1 MSDTPSMSLSVR
13 IEHATQGQAAGRRRH
28 DLRIGRQ
35 PAYVDGDRADE
46 NSVILATPTPA
57 VLRRECEARR
67 SQRETVRRMRSDA
80 AVMTSSI
87 ITWGRGLQPHVE
99 ALSREEQDDL
109 HQAVAEAVA
118 AHCGSDLVG
127 LVVHRDETALHGH
140 GAMPAV
146 RLDGTPIS
154 KGLSPAVLSAMQDV
168 AMTAAS
174 RWLPMIK
181 PPIRKTARIA
191 RGDDASAIYHR
202 SVRQLHDDLP
212 KEIEAREV
220 ELRVAED
227 RVAEMEGRVAK
238 ARAAAQ
244 GNDVKAEKAAK
255 RLATYERRLAARQ
268 EELLAAEAKISA
280 TQTAQADIDLRVEA
294 AVADGVQRGIS
305 QGVDIVCAVVRDD
318 IRIKDER
325 IQVAPALRPVLRP
338 IWPSISKT
346 VVSIIGWWQGVS
358 RPEREAIRDRMD
370 RDDGPV
376 L

>member
-35 PAYVDGDRADE
+35 PAYVDGDRTDE
-46 NSVILATPTPA
+46 NSILLSTPTPA
-57 VLRRECEARR
+57 VLRRECESRR
-67 SQRETVRRMRSDA
+67 SQRETLRRMRSDA

-99 ALSREEQDDL
+99 ALSREDQDDL
-109 HQAVAEAVA
+109 HLAVAQAVAE
-118 AHCGSDLVG
+118 HCGSDLVG

-146 RLDGTPIS
+146 RSDGTPIS
-154 KGLSPAVLSAMQDV
+154 QGLSPAALSVMQDV
-168 AMTAAS
+168 AMRVAS
-174 RWLPMIK
+174 RWLPTIE
-181 PPIRKTARIA
+181 PPTRKAARIA
-191 RGDDASAIYHR
+191 RGDNASAIYHR

-212 KEIEAREV
+212 KEIEDREA
-220 ELRVAED
+220 ELRAAEGRVSEMED
-227 RVAEMEGRVAK
+227 RVAT

-244 GNDVKAEKAAK
+244 GDDIKAAKAAK
-255 RLATYERRLAARQ
+255 RLMTYERRLADRQ
-268 EELLAAEAKISA
+268 EELRAAEAKIA
-280 TQTAQADIDLRVEA
+280 AARVVQADIDRRVEA
-294 AVADGVQRGIS
+294 AVADGVQRGIA

-318 IRIKDER
+318 IRIKDDR
-325 IQVAPALRPVLRP
+325 IQMAPALRPALRP
-338 IWPSISKT
+338 IWPSISKA

-358 RPEREAIRDRMD
+358 GPEREAIADRVD
-370 RDDGPV
+370 RDDGPA